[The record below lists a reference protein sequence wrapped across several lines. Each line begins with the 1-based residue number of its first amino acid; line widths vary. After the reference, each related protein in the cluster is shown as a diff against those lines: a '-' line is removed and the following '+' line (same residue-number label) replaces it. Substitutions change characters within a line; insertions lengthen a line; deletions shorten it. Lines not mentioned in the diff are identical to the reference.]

1 MRKIRRRVRRPQKA
15 GAWPKSDQFRDIAR
29 RAITEWNMKRDDL
42 PKCGA
47 KGRKTGEPCRHVA
60 MANGR
65 CYVHG
70 GRTPKGD
77 DWHRPR
83 WPDGDAPNAEVK
95 LARKLRDME
104 RSAKKRATRLAKMT
118 PEERER
124 HAHWQRTHKPGS
136 PRKRAAEREYRR
148 QNADAAKML
157 ENKRADVDPAVVD
170 LQRAID
176 ELERRA
182 AAISFDIFG

>member
-1 MRKIRRRVRRPQKA
+1 MRKIRRRVRRPHKA
-15 GAWPKSDQFRDIAR
+15 GAWPQSDQFREIAR
-29 RAITEWNMKRDDL
+29 RAITDWNMRRDDL

-70 GRTPKGD
+70 GRTPKGEG
-77 DWHRPR
+77 WHKPR
-83 WPDGDAPNAEVK
+83 WPDADAPNAEAK
-95 LARKLRDME
+95 LARKLRDLE
-104 RSAKKRATRLAKMT
+104 RSAKKRATRLARMT

-148 QNADAAKML
+148 QNADAAKQF